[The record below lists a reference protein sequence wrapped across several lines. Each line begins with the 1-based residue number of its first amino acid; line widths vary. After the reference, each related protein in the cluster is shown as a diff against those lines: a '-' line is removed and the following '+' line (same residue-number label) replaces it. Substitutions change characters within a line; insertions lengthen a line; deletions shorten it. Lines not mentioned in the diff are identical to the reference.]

1 MFYKKNRV
9 IAMIYSAL
17 LIILLVFVDQFSKFL
32 AVAHLKGQPDL
43 IIINGVFQ
51 LHYLQNTGAAF
62 SMLEGKQTLFAILT
76 PIMLIIMAYVLLKMP
91 REKKYTALNYVI
103 IFIFAGAVGNY
114 IDRILNSYVVDF
126 LYFSLIDFPVFNIA
140 DCYVTVAII
149 VFVLLILFYYKD
161 EDFEEIKQSLAIKK
175 NG

>member
-32 AVAHLKGQPDL
+32 AVSHLKGQPNRV
-43 IIINGVFQ
+43 IINGVFQ
-51 LHYLQNTGAAF
+51 LHYLENTGAAF

-76 PIMLIIMAYVLLKMP
+76 PIMLIIMAYILFKMP
-91 REKKYTALNYVI
+91 QEKKYTALNYVI

-161 EDFEEIKQSLAIKK
+161 EDFEEIKQSLAIRK

>member
-1 MFYKKNRV
+1 
-9 IAMIYSAL
+9 
-17 LIILLVFVDQFSKFL
+17 
-32 AVAHLKGQPDL
+32 
-43 IIINGVFQ
+43 
-51 LHYLQNTGAAF
+51 
-62 SMLEGKQTLFAILT
+62 
-76 PIMLIIMAYVLLKMP
+76 MP
-91 REKKYTALNYVI
+91 QEKKYTALNYVI

-161 EDFEEIKQSLAIKK
+161 EDFEEIKQSLAIRK